1 MPKCQYPL
9 GIEANDLL
17 AQMPNKEYNRE
28 NNRENNNIYAQNGV
42 QSKNLAQDETI
53 TERFERFYN
62 AYPKKKSKGRALNWF
77 KTHKPESSLVDTM
90 IENLEKQKL
99 TIDWQKQNG
108 RYIPYPATWLNS
120 RGWENEIDP
129 QELVDISEKSVSRLL
144 AIELYETLK
153 NTEFTLTTDTQK
165 LIKSWMLDI
174 EEYLS
179 FERTRERED
188 RIFYAIKAIEKS
200 DKWRK
205 IIVDARSLIKNI
217 EFIKE

>member
-1 MPKCQYPL
+1 
-9 GIEANDLL
+9 
-17 AQMPNKEYNRE
+17 
-28 NNRENNNIYAQNGV
+28 
-42 QSKNLAQDETI
+42 
-53 TERFERFYN
+53 
-62 AYPKKKSKGRALNWF
+62 
-77 KTHKPESSLVDTM
+77 M
-90 IENLEKQKL
+90 IENLE
-99 TIDWQKQNG
+99 KQNG
-108 RYIPYPATWLNS
+108 RYIPYPATCLNS

-153 NTEFTLTTDTQK
+153 NTEFTLTTTDTQK

-205 IIVDARSLIKNI
+205 IIVDAPSLIKNI

>member
-1 MPKCQYPL
+1 MPKCQPPL

-42 QSKNLAQDETI
+42 QPKNLAQDETI
-53 TERFERFYN
+53 AERFERFYN

-108 RYIPYPATWLNS
+108 RYIPYPATCLNS

-153 NTEFTLTTDTQK
+153 NTEFTLTTDTKK
-165 LIKSWMLDI
+165 LIKSWILDV

-179 FERTRERED
+179 FERSRERED